1 MKSLYEQGRKS
12 IYQAINGKV
21 FEYSCHKF
29 ASNVIEKCLIQG
41 SKEQVSEI
49 VLEVLGE
56 ENEADLE
63 NSVLVRLIND
73 KFGNY
78 VVQKCV
84 DSVE

>member
-1 MKSLYEQGRKS
+1 M
-12 IYQAINGKV
+12 
-21 FEYSCHKF
+21 
-29 ASNVIEKCLIQG
+29 
-41 SKEQVSEI
+41 

-56 ENEADLE
+56 EDEADLG

>member
-1 MKSLYEQGRKS
+1 M
-12 IYQAINGKV
+12 AVNGKV

-41 SKEQVSEI
+41 SKEQVSAI

-56 ENEADLE
+56 EDEADLG